1 MEMLS
6 GSTIDEFLAAT
17 SLVWASFV
25 VLIMIGL
32 VFFIKFKER
41 NDSIKRNKFFTL
53 YILTLALNIF
63 ELYLN
68 IVMKNNPSYEVII
81 YKTYVFLGMVWSI
94 AIVFYTINYLNLG
107 SFIKSKPMDI
117 IKYSLIVVAA
127 ILCVVLN
134 ISSYRENSCKFYVLT
149 GVLNTVYNIFNMVS
163 SIIIVLIAMIYRKK
177 LPKGFFVLCIYT
189 FVVYLSILLFKNTSG
204 YMVKESVVIYTLFL
218 IIIFNT
224 TSNQDKELV
233 TKLSANRDNL
243 LKINYKRNKLNNK
256 IYCQFE
262 QYINDLVLYNEDLY
276 LTKERNKQIIQND
289 SIEIKNTTNEIKN
302 FLYDSR
308 DIYMYEVNELPL
320 NMQYQIK
327 TLTDYIYSVILPIT
341 RTRNIRFDI
350 LLNDNNNLTYIG
362 DINKIGKMLV
372 NTLLF
377 IISKINN
384 GSSITLAIASNKGHA
399 KNIELNFAIKHNDRM
414 TNIDFANLTLND
426 FAESNYRYNNDELK
440 MIISNR
446 LLEILNSKI
455 DITSDEMNT
464 IYSIK
469 ILQGLK

>member
-117 IKYSLIVVAA
+117 IKYSLMVVAA

-134 ISSYRENSCKFYVLT
+134 ISSYRENSGKFYVLT

-262 QYINDLVLYNEDLY
+262 QYINDLVLYDEDLY

-362 DINKIGKMLV
+362 DINKISKMLV

-414 TNIDFANLTLND
+414 ANIDFANLTLND

>member
-41 NDSIKRNKFFTL
+41 NNSIKNNKFFTL
-53 YILTLALNIF
+53 YVLTLTLNIF

-81 YKTYVFLGMVWSI
+81 YKIYVFLGMVWSI
-94 AIVFYTINYLNLG
+94 AIVFYTISYLNVG
-107 SFIKSKPMDI
+107 SFIKSKPMSI
-117 IKYSLIVVAA
+117 IRYSLVAVAA
-127 ILCVVLN
+127 ILCIVLN
-134 ISSYRENSCKFYVLT
+134 ISSYRENSGKFYVLT
-149 GVLNTVYNIFNMVS
+149 GVLNSVYNVFNMVS
-163 SIIIVLIAMIYRKK
+163 SIVIVLIALIYRKK
-177 LPKGFFVLCIYT
+177 LPRGFFALCIYT
-189 FVVYLSILLFKNTSG
+189 FVVYLSIILFKNTSG

-320 NMQYQIK
+320 KMQYQIK

-414 TNIDFANLTLND
+414 ANIDFSNLTLND
-426 FAESNYRYNNDELK
+426 FAESNYRYNNNELK

>member
-107 SFIKSKPMDI
+107 SFIKSKPMNI
-117 IKYSLIVVAA
+117 IKYSLMVVAA

-134 ISSYRENSCKFYVLT
+134 ISSYRENSGKFYVLT

-362 DINKIGKMLV
+362 DINKISKMLV

>member
-134 ISSYRENSCKFYVLT
+134 ISSYRENSGKFYVLT

-414 TNIDFANLTLND
+414 ANIDFANLTLND